1 MFMSDL
7 TWTFVFVAV
16 MLLTL
21 VGCII
26 WQAIRQ
32 VLLFRKT
39 RQWTP
44 KFVISAVYLTMFSI
58 GIINSVISVFR

>member
-1 MFMSDL
+1 MSDL

-32 VLLFRKT
+32 VLLFRNT

-44 KFVISAVYLTMFSI
+44 KFVISAVYLTMFTIGVVNSI
-58 GIINSVISVFR
+58 ISVFR